1 MKFIPLLPLLVP
13 LLVVTAC
20 SRRDPSDTRAQR
32 VIELGVED
40 IAIVATDV
48 VRSGPAISG
57 TLAPIRNAQLRAE
70 IGGAVLETLAE
81 QGQHVASNQV
91 LARID
96 AATIRDAYVSA
107 KSAVSTAQLAADY
120 ADRQVKRF
128 DTLLAAGAIA
138 ERDHEGVV
146 EQDAQARTALANAK
160 SGLVQA
166 EKALANTEI
175 RAPFTGVVS
184 ERDVSA
190 GDVIG
195 PGSPMFGVVDPS
207 RLQFEATVPATQ
219 IASVHVGDAVSFAL
233 NGYGGRTFSGAIV
246 RIDPVADPAT
256 RQVQVFTEIKNPD
269 NSIVGGLFATGRIV
283 TQSSR
288 GLVAPIT
295 AIDTRFLKPSVL
307 RVRDGKIE
315 RVDVALGLRDEVAER
330 VEITA
335 GVAAGDTLLLGQ
347 AQGLT
352 PGTPVRVTRMAA
364 ER

>member
-1 MKFIPLLPLLVP
+1 MKRVTVVLLLSV
-13 LLVVTAC
+13 AC
-20 SRRDPSDTRAQR
+20 SRRDPASARTPR
-32 VIELGVED
+32 VIELGAED
-40 IAIVATDV
+40 IAVVTTDLI
-48 VRSGPAISG
+48 RSGPAISG
-57 TLAPIRNAQLRAE
+57 TLVPIRNAQLRAE
-70 IGGAVLETLAE
+70 VGGPVLETLAD
-81 QGQHVASNQV
+81 QGQHVAANQV
-91 LARID
+91 LGRID
-96 AATIRDAYVSA
+96 AVAIRDQYNSA
-107 KSAVSTAQLAADY
+107 KASVSTAQLAADY

-146 EQDAQARTALANAK
+146 EQDGQARAALANAK
-160 SGLVQA
+160 AGLAQA
-166 EKALANTEI
+166 EKALASTEI
-175 RAPFTGVVS
+175 RAPFAGVVS

-195 PGSPMFGVVDPS
+195 PGSPTFSVVDPS
-207 RLQFEATVPATQ
+207 RLQFEATVPAAQ
-219 IASVHVGDAVSFAL
+219 IATVHIGDPVSFTL
-233 NGYGGRTFSGAIV
+233 TGYNSRTLSGSIV
-246 RIDPVADPAT
+246 RINPVADPTT

-288 GLVAPIT
+288 GLVAPLT
-295 AIDTRFLKPSVL
+295 AIDTRYLKPSVL
-307 RVRDGKIE
+307 RIRDGKVE
-315 RVDVALGLRDEVAER
+315 RVDVELGLRDEVAER
-330 VEITA
+330 IEITA

>member
-1 MKFIPLLPLLVP
+1 LALA
-13 LLVVTAC
+13 TAC
-20 SRRDPSDTRAQR
+20 SRGDPSDARAPR
-32 VIELGVED
+32 VIELGAED
-40 IAIVATDV
+40 IVVVATDV

-57 TLAPIRNAQLRAE
+57 TLVPIRNAQLRAE
-70 IGGAVLETLAE
+70 IGGSVLETLAD
-81 QGQHVASNQV
+81 QGQHVSANQV
-91 LARID
+91 LARIE
-96 AATIRDAYVSA
+96 AAAIRDAYNSA
-107 KSAVSTAQLAADY
+107 KASVSTAQLAADL
-120 ADRQVKRF
+120 ADRQAKRM

-138 ERDHEGVV
+138 ERDRELVAQ
-146 EQDAQARTALANAK
+146 QDAEARSALANATA
-160 SGLVQA
+160 GLVQA

-175 RAPFTGVVS
+175 RAPFAGVVS

-207 RLQFEATVPATQ
+207 RLQLGATVPAPQ
-219 IASVHVGDAVSFAL
+219 IATVHVGDPVSFTL
-233 NGYGGRTFSGAIV
+233 NAYNGRTFAGSIV
-246 RIDPVADPAT
+246 RINPVADPAT

-288 GLVAPIT
+288 GLVAPLA
-295 AIDTRFLKPSVL
+295 AIDTRYLKPTVL
-307 RVRDGKIE
+307 RLREGKVE

-352 PGTPVRVTRMAA
+352 PGTPVRVTHMAA